1 MSLKGKGKSSGE
13 GGSKSSSKG
22 SGKANMSLNRPAWG
36 TEVIREGQKKTIC
49 LKYQQRMCSN
59 PKACKYEHVC
69 AVLKNDGTVCGQKH
83 SAMYHRS
90 APF

>member
-1 MSLKGKGKSSGE
+1 MSSTL
-13 GGSKSSSKG
+13 
-22 SGKANMSLNRPAWG
+22 PAWG
-36 TEVIREGQKKTIC
+36 TEVIRDGQKKTIC
-49 LKYQQRMCSN
+49 LKYQKKMCSN

-83 SAMYHRS
+83 TAIDIRT